1 MEEFMHVGKRVQKID
16 AWKKA
21 TGTADF
27 TDDIMFH
34 NMQYGAIKHS
44 PYAHAKILSIN
55 TSKAKSLPGVAA
67 VVTAED
73 LPRVKY
79 GLTGS
84 YDYVVLA
91 QERALFVGDA
101 VALVAAEDEA
111 IAKEAV
117 ELIEVEYEE
126 LPAVLDPEKAME
138 PDCPVELHPDFYE
151 TRVVLP
157 GGCSIDLMKEQNKKN
172 LCGYFRVRTGDV
184 EKGFE
189 EAGLVI
195 ENRYTT
201 QWMTP
206 TPLEPDCAVAKADQ
220 DGEVTVWSSNQCPYM
235 VRTELSDA
243 LKIPLSKI
251 RIIVPYVGGGFGN
264 KLELK
269 AEAMATALAL
279 FTEGRPVKLKWSRE
293 ETFNYTSHPSV
304 TYVKDGFK
312 KDGTLVAREMTWI
325 LNSGAYGGWSC
336 LKVKNSAFGALGIY
350 KMPNFKLDAYG
361 VYTNKPVTVSQRGF
375 GSRQPIWAIENQMDI
390 AAQKLGIDPV
400 ELRLLNCMDEGDINA
415 SGETMESIGV
425 KECLTKVRDAMKEWG
440 ALDKGSGPVKRGR
453 GIAVG
458 TKYSL
463 VPIAA
468 GAIVKV
474 CEDGTLEARSSAVDM
489 GQGTYTVLTQIVAEE
504 FKVPM
509 ERVKLVRVDTA
520 ITPFGFGA
528 SSNSQ
533 TQIAGNA
540 LRSACDDVKTQVF
553 EKAATML
560 DAKPKDL
567 DTKDSKVFVKGDPER
582 SIPFTELFTF
592 MPLSGM
598 FLDEGGEFLGKAT
611 VYRKGTVAETDPYTG
626 HTKKMSNYWG
636 YACLGVEVE
645 VDVETGQVKVNRM
658 ASAMDCGKALHPP
671 GVEGQIEGS
680 FSMGMGQ
687 ALTEEMIFD
696 EKGRLLNPNFRDYK
710 LPTITDHPYFDK
722 QQSIIVECPHEPDRI
737 WGGKGVGE
745 AAITPMVSGVGAA
758 VSNAIEVRLFDAPL
772 TPERILRALNRIK

>member
-1 MEEFMHVGKRVQKID
+1 MEEFMHIGERVPKVD
-16 AWKKA
+16 ARKKA

-34 NMQYGAIKHS
+34 NMLYGAIKHS

-55 TSKAKSLPGVAA
+55 TAKAKALPGVVA

-73 LPRVKY
+73 LPKVKY

-91 QERALFVGDA
+91 QGRALFVGDA

-111 IAKEAV
+111 IAREAL
-117 ELIEVEYEE
+117 ELIDVEYRE
-126 LPAVLDPEKAME
+126 LPAVFDPEEAWK
-138 PDCPVELHPDFYE
+138 PDCPVEVHPDFYE
-151 TRVVLP
+151 TRIVMP
-157 GGCSIDLMKEQNKKN
+157 GGCSIELMKEQNKKN

-184 EKGFE
+184 EKAFK
-189 EAGLVI
+189 EADLII
-195 ENRYTT
+195 ENRYST

-206 TPLEPDCAVAKADQ
+206 TPLEPDCAVARADE
-220 DGEVTVWSSNQCPYM
+220 GNEVTVWSSNQCPYM

-243 LKIPLSKI
+243 LQIPLSRI

-279 FTEGRPVKLKWSRE
+279 FTGGRPVKLRWSRE
-293 ETFNYTSHPSV
+293 EAFNYTSHPSV

-312 KDGTLVAREMTWI
+312 KDGTLIAREMTWL
-325 LNSGAYGGWSC
+325 LNAGAYGGWSC

-375 GSRQPIWAIENQMDI
+375 GSRQPIWAIENQMNI
-390 AAQKLGIDPV
+390 AAEKLGMDPI
-400 ELRLLNCMDEGDINA
+400 ELRLKNVMDEGDINA
-415 SGETMESIGV
+415 SGETMESIGA
-425 KECLTKVRDAMKEWG
+425 KECLIKVREAMKRWEPLERSTG
-440 ALDKGSGPVKRGR
+440 HTRRGR
-453 GIAVG
+453 GVAIG

-474 CEDGTLEARSSAVDM
+474 CEDGTIEARSSAVDM
-489 GQGTYTVLTQIVAEE
+489 GQGTYTVLSQIVAEE
-504 FKVPM
+504 FKIPIA
-509 ERVKLVRVDTA
+509 RVKLVRVDTA

-540 LRSACDDVKTQVF
+540 LRWACDDVKAQIF
-553 EKAATML
+553 QKAAPML
-560 DAKPKDL
+560 EAKPQDL
-567 DTKDSKVFVKGDPER
+567 DTRDSKVFVKTDPGR

-611 VYRKGTVAETDPYTG
+611 VYRTGTVAQTDPYTG

-636 YACLGVEVE
+636 YSCLGVEVE
-645 VDVETGQVKVNRM
+645 VDTETGQTKVTRM
-658 ASAMDCGKALHPP
+658 VGALDCGKALHPP
-671 GVEGQIEGS
+671 GVEGQMEGS

-687 ALTEEMIFD
+687 ALFEEMIFD
-696 EKGRLLNPNFRDYK
+696 ENGRHINPNFRDYK
-710 LPTITDHPYFDK
+710 LPTITDHPHFDK
-722 QQSIIVECPHEPDRI
+722 QQAIIVECPHEPDRI

-745 AAITPMVSGVGAA
+745 AAITPMVSGIGNA
-758 VSNAIEVRLFDAPL
+758 VCDAIGVRIFDPPL
-772 TPERILRALNRIK
+772 TPERILRALGKIK